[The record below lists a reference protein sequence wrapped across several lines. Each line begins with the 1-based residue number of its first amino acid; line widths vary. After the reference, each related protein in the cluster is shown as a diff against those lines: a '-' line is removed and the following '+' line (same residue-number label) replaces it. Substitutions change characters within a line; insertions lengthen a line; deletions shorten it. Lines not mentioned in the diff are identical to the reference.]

1 MWSWLKNRLSGH
13 PTIESVAREAI
24 ALLRANGAQ
33 SAEYDPRMN
42 EVRAQRDGHTSTIF
56 LGNLFHEYVR
66 APRAE
71 RPAVLRK
78 FVLGNMMEAAE
89 MPEGYEAAKPRLLPI
104 VRTAADEAMGFLSAQ
119 RLSPA
124 AAADEGPPRLASRP
138 LAGPFIIGLA
148 FDTPNAIRRIDTRQ
162 LEKWQ
167 VDFDRVL
174 DDALQNLRG
183 LPEHG
188 GWQQVAAGVWRG
200 AWGDSYEP
208 SRILLPD
215 LIRRLE
221 VADPVALMPVRNALL
236 VCSARNE
243 AGLGVMAA
251 LAKAAIESEPRWL
264 SLTPLALA
272 GDRWEVFTP
281 PESCARAFLELAF
294 QDTAQTY
301 AGQKNMLDDLHQ
313 RRGMDI
319 FVASATGVE
328 KDGRLMT
335 YSVWTEG
342 VDTLLP
348 RTDLVVLSRIKDG
361 QIAQSIFVPWDAAV
375 AALSALMEP
384 TDDVPPRFR
393 ARKFPDAD
401 QWTALAAAHGAA

>member
-1 MWSWLKNRLSGH
+1 MWTWLMNRISGK
-13 PTIESVAREAI
+13 PSIDLVAREAI

-33 SAEYDPRMN
+33 LAEFDPKMN
-42 EVRAQRDGHTSTIF
+42 EVRCERDGHKSNIY
-56 LGNLFHEYVR
+56 LGNLFHEYSR

-78 FVLGNMMEAAE
+78 FVLGNAIEAAE
-89 MPEGYEAAKPRLLPI
+89 MPDTYEAAKSRLLPI
-104 VRTAADEAMGFLSAQ
+104 VRTAADEAMGLLGAQ
-119 RLSPA
+119 RLSSTPDEKPA
-124 AAADEGPPRLASRP
+124 RLASLP
-138 LAGPFIIGLA
+138 LAGPFIVGLA
-148 FDTPNAIRRIDTRQ
+148 FDTPNAIRRIDARQ
-162 LEKWQ
+162 LESWQ
-167 VDFDRVL
+167 VGFERVL

-188 GWQQVAAGVWRG
+188 GWQQIASGVWRG

-215 LIRRLE
+215 LIRRLD

-243 AGLGVMAA
+243 AGLAVMSA

-264 SLTPLALA
+264 SLTPLALV
-272 GDRWEVFTP
+272 GERWEVFTP
-281 PESCARAFLELAF
+281 PESCARAFAELALH
-294 QDTAQTY
+294 DLAQTY
-301 AGQKNMLDDLHQ
+301 AGQKNLLDDLHQ
-313 RRGMDI
+313 RRGTDI

-328 KDGRLMT
+328 KNGKLLT

-348 RTDLVVLSRIKDG
+348 RTDLVVLSRVNDG
-361 QIAQSIFVPWDAAV
+361 KLAQSIFVPWDAAV

-384 TDDVPPRFR
+384 TEYVPSRFR
-393 ARKFPDAD
+393 ARQFPDAE
-401 QWTALAAAHGAA
+401 QWSALAAAHGVV

>member
-1 MWSWLKNRLSGH
+1 MWNWLRDRFSSKPS
-13 PTIESVAREAI
+13 IESVAREAI

-33 SAEYDPRMN
+33 SAEFDPKMN
-42 EVRAQRDGHTSTIF
+42 EVRSERDGTKSNIY
-56 LGNLFHEYVR
+56 LGNLFHEYTR

-78 FVLGNMMEAAE
+78 FVLGNAIEAAE
-89 MPEGYEAAKPRLLPI
+89 MPDTYEAAKSRLLPI
-104 VRTAADEAMGFLSAQ
+104 VRTAADEAMGLLSAQ
-119 RLSPA
+119 RLSSTRDDNPA
-124 AAADEGPPRLASRP
+124 RLASRP
-138 LAGPFIIGLA
+138 LAGPLIVGLA

-162 LEKWQ
+162 LESWQ
-167 VDFDRVL
+167 VDFERVL

-188 GWQQVAAGVWRG
+188 GWQQIAAGVWRG

-215 LIRRLE
+215 LIRRLD

-243 AGLGVMAA
+243 EGLAVMAA

-264 SLTPLALA
+264 SLTPLALV
-272 GDRWEVFTP
+272 GERWEVFTP
-281 PESCARAFLELAF
+281 PASCARAFAELALH
-294 QDTAQTY
+294 DLAQSY
-301 AGQKNMLDDLHQ
+301 AGQKDLLDDLHQ
-313 RRGMDI
+313 RRGADI

-328 KDGRLMT
+328 KDGQLMT

-348 RTDLVVLSRIKDG
+348 RTDLVVLSRLKDG
-361 QIAQSIFVPWDAAV
+361 QLGQTIFVPWDAAV
-375 AALSALMEP
+375 AMLSELMEP
-384 TDDVPPRFR
+384 TDHVPARFR
-393 ARKFPDAD
+393 ARQFPDAQ
-401 QWTALAAAHGAA
+401 QWSALAAVHGVA

>member
-1 MWSWLKNRLSGH
+1 MWNWLRDRFSSKPS
-13 PTIESVAREAI
+13 IESVAREAI

-33 SAEYDPRMN
+33 SAEFDPKMN
-42 EVRAQRDGHTSTIF
+42 EVRSERDGTKSNIY
-56 LGNLFHEYVR
+56 LGNLFHEYTQ

-78 FVLGNMMEAAE
+78 FVLGNAIEAAE
-89 MPEGYEAAKPRLLPI
+89 MPDTYEAAKSRLLPI
-104 VRTAADEAMGFLSAQ
+104 VRTAADEAMGLLSAQ
-119 RLSPA
+119 RLSSTRDDNPA
-124 AAADEGPPRLASRP
+124 RLASRP
-138 LAGPFIIGLA
+138 LAGPLIVGLA

-162 LEKWQ
+162 LESWQ
-167 VDFDRVL
+167 VDFERVL

-188 GWQQVAAGVWRG
+188 GWQHIAAGVWRG

-215 LIRRLE
+215 LIRRLD

-243 AGLGVMAA
+243 EGLAVMAA

-264 SLTPLALA
+264 SLTPLALV
-272 GDRWEVFTP
+272 GERWEVFTP
-281 PESCARAFLELAF
+281 PASCARAFAELALH
-294 QDTAQTY
+294 DLAQSY
-301 AGQKNMLDDLHQ
+301 AGQKDLLDDLHQ
-313 RRGMDI
+313 RRGADI

-328 KDGRLMT
+328 KDGQLMT

-348 RTDLVVLSRIKDG
+348 RTDLVVLSRLKDG
-361 QIAQSIFVPWDAAV
+361 QLGQTIFVPWDAAV
-375 AALSALMEP
+375 AMLSELMEP
-384 TDDVPPRFR
+384 TDHVPARFR
-393 ARKFPDAD
+393 ARQFPDAQ
-401 QWTALAAAHGAA
+401 QWSALAAVHGVA

>member
-1 MWSWLKNRLSGH
+1 MWTWLRNRFSGK
-13 PTIESVAREAI
+13 PSIESVAREAI

-33 SAEYDPRMN
+33 SAEFDPAMN
-42 EVRAQRDGHTSTIF
+42 EVRGERDGMTYNIY
-56 LGNLFHEYVR
+56 LGNLFHEYTRV
-66 APRAE
+66 PRAE

-78 FVLGNMMEAAE
+78 FVLGNAIEAAE
-89 MPEGYEAAKPRLLPI
+89 MPDTYDAAKPRLLPI
-104 VRTAADEAMGFLSAQ
+104 VRTAADEAMGLLSAQ
-119 RLSPA
+119 RLSTTPDDSPA
-124 AAADEGPPRLASRP
+124 RLASRP
-138 LAGPFIIGLA
+138 PAGPFIVGLA
-148 FDTPNAIRRIDTRQ
+148 FDTPNAIRRIDARQ
-162 LEKWQ
+162 LEAWQ
-167 VDFDRVL
+167 VDFERVL

-188 GWQQVAAGVWRG
+188 GWQQIAAGVWRG

-215 LIRRLE
+215 LIRRLD

-243 AGLGVMAA
+243 AGLAVMAA

-264 SLTPLALA
+264 SLTPLALV
-272 GDRWEVFTP
+272 GERWEVFTP
-281 PESCARAFLELAF
+281 PPSCARAYAELALH
-294 QDTAQTY
+294 DLAQAY
-301 AGQKNMLDDLHQ
+301 AGQKNLLDDLHQ
-313 RRGMDI
+313 RRGTDI

-328 KDGRLMT
+328 KDGQLMT

-348 RTDLVVLSRIKDG
+348 RTDLVVLSRLKDG
-361 QIAQSIFVPWDAAV
+361 QLAQTIFVPWDAAV

-384 TDDVPPRFR
+384 TDHVPARFR
-393 ARKFPDAD
+393 ARQFPDAQ
-401 QWTALAAAHGAA
+401 QWSALAEAHGVA

>member
-1 MWSWLKNRLSGH
+1 MWNWLRDRFSSKPS
-13 PTIESVAREAI
+13 IESVAREAI

-33 SAEYDPRMN
+33 SAEFDPKMN
-42 EVRAQRDGHTSTIF
+42 EVRSERDGTKSNIY
-56 LGNLFHEYVR
+56 LGNLFHEYTQ

-78 FVLGNMMEAAE
+78 FVLGNAIEAAE
-89 MPEGYEAAKPRLLPI
+89 MPDTYEAAKSRLLPI
-104 VRTAADEAMGFLSAQ
+104 VRTAADEAMGLLSAQ
-119 RLSPA
+119 RLSSTRDDNPA
-124 AAADEGPPRLASRP
+124 RLASRP
-138 LAGPFIIGLA
+138 LAGPLIVGLA

-162 LEKWQ
+162 LESWQ
-167 VDFDRVL
+167 VDFERVL

-188 GWQQVAAGVWRG
+188 GWQQIAAGVWRG

-215 LIRRLE
+215 LIRRLD

-243 AGLGVMAA
+243 EGLAVMAA

-264 SLTPLALA
+264 SLTPLALV
-272 GDRWEVFTP
+272 GERWEVFTP
-281 PESCARAFLELAF
+281 PASCARAFAELALH
-294 QDTAQTY
+294 DLAQSY
-301 AGQKNMLDDLHQ
+301 AGQKDLLDDLHQ
-313 RRGMDI
+313 RRGADI

-328 KDGRLMT
+328 KDGQLMT

-348 RTDLVVLSRIKDG
+348 RTDLVVLSRLKDG
-361 QIAQSIFVPWDAAV
+361 QLGQTIFVPWDAAV
-375 AALSALMEP
+375 AMLSELMEP
-384 TDDVPPRFR
+384 TDHVPARFR
-393 ARKFPDAD
+393 ARQFPDAQ
-401 QWTALAAAHGAA
+401 QWSALAAVHGVA

>member
-1 MWSWLKNRLSGH
+1 MWNWLRDRFSSKPS
-13 PTIESVAREAI
+13 IESVAREAI

-33 SAEYDPRMN
+33 SAEFDPKMN
-42 EVRAQRDGHTSTIF
+42 EVRSERDGTKSNIY
-56 LGNLFHEYVR
+56 LGNLFHEYTQ

-78 FVLGNMMEAAE
+78 FVLGNAMEAAE
-89 MPEGYEAAKPRLLPI
+89 MPDSYDAAKSRLLPI
-104 VRTAADEAMGFLSAQ
+104 VRTAADEAMGLLSAQ
-119 RLSPA
+119 RLSNTPDENPA
-124 AAADEGPPRLASRP
+124 RLASRP
-138 LAGPFIIGLA
+138 LAGPFIVGLA

-162 LEKWQ
+162 LESWQ
-167 VDFDRVL
+167 VDFERVL
-174 DDALQNLRG
+174 DDALQNLRA

-188 GWQQVAAGVWRG
+188 GWQQIAAGVWRG

-215 LIRRLE
+215 LIHRLD

-243 AGLGVMAA
+243 AGLAVMAA

-264 SLTPLALA
+264 SLTPLALS
-272 GDRWEVFTP
+272 GERWEVFTP
-281 PESCARAFLELAF
+281 PESCARAFAELALH
-294 QDTAQTY
+294 DLAQAY
-301 AGQKNMLDDLHQ
+301 AGQKNLLDDLHQ
-313 RRGMDI
+313 RRGTDI

-328 KDGRLMT
+328 KDGQLMT

-348 RTDLVVLSRIKDG
+348 RTDLVVLSRLKDG
-361 QIAQSIFVPWDAAV
+361 QLGQTIFVPWDAAT
-375 AALSALMEP
+375 AMLSALMEP
-384 TDDVPPRFR
+384 TDHVPVRYR
-393 ARKFPDAD
+393 ARQFPDAQ
-401 QWTALAAAHGAA
+401 QWSALAAAHGVS